1 MATRRVAIFVDMLS
15 AYGRDVLMGISRYS
29 RNHGPWVVYGDPE
42 RIAAPIEKVEAW
54 NGDGVIAQ
62 AYYLRLREC
71 LQHLRLP
78 VVNVSQNLPDE
89 TFPSVLPDN
98 IAVGRMA
105 AEHLLE
111 RGFHNFAFCGF
122 TGHQYS
128 ELRHA
133 AFAATVAEAGATCA
147 IMNTEPPNDL
157 PNMWTTR
164 QAELAQWV
172 KRLPKPVGMFCCND
186 ARSRHVAEACM
197 NSGVRVPEDL
207 ALIGVDNDELVCE
220 MSNPPLSSI
229 DVSAEQLGYEAAVL
243 LDRLMAGAAAPDDT
257 RLLKPTGVVVRRS
270 TDVLAIDDQVVVAA
284 MRYIHDHAAT
294 GICVEDVV
302 ARAHVSRRVLER
314 RFRALLDRTIG
325 QVIAQTKIDRVKRLL
340 VDSDLPM
347 PEIAERSG
355 YPFVQQLNAVFKSHT
370 GMTPTAWRR
379 QFRAR

>member
-1 MATRRVAIFVDMLS
+1 MTARRVAIFVDMLS
-15 AYGRDVLMGISRYS
+15 AYGREVLIGISRYS
-29 RNHGPWVVYGDPE
+29 RTHGPWVVYGDPE

-54 NGDGVIAQ
+54 GGDGVIAQ
-62 AYYLRLREC
+62 VYQPQLCTC
-71 LQHLRLP
+71 LQHLQLP
-78 VVNVSQNLPDE
+78 VVNVSQNLPHT

-98 IAVGRMA
+98 GAVGRLA

-111 RGFHNFAFCGF
+111 RGFRHFAFCGF

-133 AFAATVAEAGATCA
+133 AFAAKVGQTGAVCA
-147 IMNTEPPNDL
+147 TIHSEPPQDV
-157 PNMWTTR
+157 PNQWATR
-164 QAELAQWV
+164 QAELGEWV
-172 KRLPKPVGMFCCND
+172 KQLPKPVGVFCCND

-207 ALIGVDNDELVCE
+207 AILGVDNDELVCE
-220 MSNPPLSSI
+220 MSNPPLSSV
-229 DVSAEQLGYEAAVL
+229 DVSAEQLGYEAAAL
-243 LDRLMAGAAAPDDT
+243 LDHLMDGAVPPDES

-270 TDVLAIDDQVVVAA
+270 TDVLAIDDQVVVSA
-284 MRYIHDHAAT
+284 MRYIHDHVAE
-294 GICVEDVV
+294 GIGVEDVV

-325 QVIAQTKIDRVKRLL
+325 QVIAETKIDRVKRLL

-347 PEIAERSG
+347 PDIAQRSG
-355 YPFVQQLNAVFKSHT
+355 YQYVQQLNAMFKSHT